1 MHPSKDFVITP
12 RRDHTSTWAPH
23 ARGLSFWVNVST
35 IACMAMLEYNE
46 ILPKKVILLEGGP
59 YEVLDAHVFRKQQ
72 RKPVNQTKLRHLITG
87 KVTEQAFHV
96 SEKVPEAD
104 LSTKNVKFLYLNK
117 GEFWFCAENN
127 PADRYELSADIIGE
141 PGNFLKPNT
150 IVEALVFDEEIIA
163 VRIPIKVELVV
174 KDAPPAVRGDTSK
187 GGNKIIT
194 LETGATVNAP
204 LFINE
209 GDRVIINT
217 ETGQYVER
225 A

>member
-1 MHPSKDFVITP
+1 
-12 RRDHTSTWAPH
+12 
-23 ARGLSFWVNVST
+23 
-35 IACMAMLEYNE
+35 MLEYNE
-46 ILPKKVILLEGGP
+46 ILPKKVILLDGAP

-104 LSTKNVKFLYLNK
+104 LSTRSVKYLYNNR
-117 GEFWFCAENN
+117 GEYWFCAENN
-127 PADRYELSADIIGE
+127 PADRFQLSAEIVGE
-141 PGNFLKPNT
+141 PGKFLKPNT
-150 IVEALVFDEEIIA
+150 VIEALVFDEEIIA
-163 VRIPIKVELVV
+163 VRIPIKIELVV
-174 KDAPPAVRGDTSK
+174 KEAPPAVRGNTAQ
-187 GGNKIIT
+187 GGNKVIT

-209 GDRVIINT
+209 GDTVIINT